1 MTGVDRSERTDPK
14 TKAKSVE
21 YSVSRDSV
29 QWACWLY
36 GLEDPDD
43 RLLAR
48 DLIALAGKA
57 CRDGQDFA
65 VVQALERRRRK
76 DRAERGLPPDPDD
89 DEADELAEL
98 EEYI

>member
-1 MTGVDRSERTDPK
+1 MTGVDRHERTDPK
-14 TKAKSVE
+14 TKAKTVE
-21 YSVSRDSV
+21 FSATRESV

-36 GLEDPDD
+36 GLDDPED
-43 RLLAR
+43 RQRAR
-48 DLIALAGKA
+48 DLIGLAAKA
-57 CRDGQDFA
+57 CRDGDDFA

-76 DRAERGLPPDPDD
+76 DRIERGLPPDPND